1 MFYNN
6 LKKKCANKTHILV
19 DFFDTVMFREVHS
32 FQLMAQWENALKIK
46 FPELIDLNLSL
57 IRKNIIKDL
66 GKEECVIPYKELLK
80 NVFDQIKT
88 SSSFSFDE
96 FYNTS
101 FQIDKYID
109 MATQYPNKKIVNALK
124 KLRKDGKSIILVTDY
139 YLPAEVYNDYL
150 SFFNL
155 RSLFDEIVCS
165 SDLQLTKSS
174 GELYEYVITQFG
186 SPKNMIMIG
195 DSKESDYINALKH
208 GIDSIRYFPF
218 FHKVKTN
225 IRLRNGYSFDKHAA
239 KSIYKKC
246 YSDTLFAEYGINL
259 SFFSRNLYKEAKLDN
274 AKSLAF
280 LSRGGYLLKICFE
293 QYQNLAVP
301 EDSKINAIYI
311 KNSRR
316 VNRDAE
322 KYPECADLLRRYFE
336 QNGVSNPAYVVDEGW
351 YCTSQIAFHK
361 LFGWDVYGYYVGVM
375 ENKPIEGICKRRG
388 ILFEKNE
395 NGKPSSLYGVFR
407 TNCTFYEELL
417 GAPHGSAKK
426 YVDQNGR
433 VEVEEKWEDI
443 EREFYYKRIK
453 ELQKKAMDVNGSLI
467 CWNIDLSK
475 YELSKYVIHTLL
487 YSSQERIAILKEFND
502 SWFDNV
508 NDTQEKS
515 FGDIYKLRINVL
527 DLIVHPENYL
537 RYFCKVKELQLN
549 HKSFRVFY
557 PIVGR
562 LIDWYCSLFIM
573 MRYRHD

>member
-218 FHKVKTN
+218 FHNVKTN

-316 VNRDAE
+316 VNRDAG

-336 QNGVSNPAYVVDEGW
+336 QNGVSNPAYIVDEGW

-487 YSSQERIAILKEFND
+487 YGSQERIAILKEFND

>member
-6 LKKKCANKTHILV
+6 IKKKCANKTHILV

-32 FQLMAQWENALKIK
+32 FQLMEQWENALKVK
-46 FPELIDLNLSL
+46 FPELIDLNLTS
-57 IRKNIIKDL
+57 IRKNVINDL
-66 GKEECVIPYKELLK
+66 GKEECAISYRVLLK
-80 NVFDQIKT
+80 NIFDQIET
-88 SSSFSFDE
+88 PSFNFDE
-96 FYNTS
+96 FYDIS
-101 FQIDKYID
+101 LQIDKYID
-109 MATQYPNKKIVNALK
+109 MATQYPNKEIVNIIK
-124 KLRKDGKSIILVTDY
+124 ELRKDGKLVILVTDY

-150 SFFNL
+150 SFFDL
-155 RSLFDEIVCS
+155 TSLFDKIVCS

-208 GIDSIRYFPF
+208 GIDAIRYFPF

-225 IRLRNGYSFDKHAA
+225 IRLRNGYRFGKHAA
-239 KSIYKKC
+239 KSIYRKC

-259 SFFSRNLYKEAKLDN
+259 FYFSMNLHKEAKLDN

-280 LSRGGYLLKICFE
+280 LSRGGYLLKNCFE

-301 EDSKINAIYI
+301 EDSKINAIYV

-322 KYPECADLLRRYFE
+322 NNSERAELLRRYLE
-336 QNGVSNPAYVVDEGW
+336 QNGISSPAYVVDEGW
-351 YCTSQIAFHK
+351 YCTSQITFHK
-361 LFGWDVYGYYVGVM
+361 LFGWNVYGYYIGVM
-375 ENKPIEGICKRRG
+375 ENKPIDGICKRRG
-388 ILFEKNE
+388 ILFEMNE
-395 NGKPSSLYGVFR
+395 HGDPSPMYGVFR

-426 YVDQNGR
+426 YFDQNGY

-453 ELQKKAMDVNGSLI
+453 ELQKKVMDVNGSLI
-467 CWNIDLSK
+467 CWDVSLSK

-487 YSSQERIAILKEFND
+487 FASQERIAILKEFND

-508 NDTQEKS
+508 NDTQEKQ
-515 FGDIYKLRINVL
+515 FGDIRKLRIDAL
-527 DLIVHPENYL
+527 DLIIHPENYL
-537 RYFCKVKELQLN
+537 RYLCKVKELQIN
-549 HKSFRVFY
+549 YKSIRILY
-557 PIVGR
+557 PIIGR
-562 LIDWYCSLFIM
+562 LISWYCRLFLMI
-573 MRYRHD
+573 RYRND

>member
-1 MFYNN
+1 MFFNN
-6 LKKKCANKTHILV
+6 IKKKCANKTHILV

-32 FQLMAQWENALKIK
+32 YQLMEQWENTLKVK
-46 FPELIDLNLSL
+46 FPELNDLNLSS
-57 IRKNIIKDL
+57 IRKHVIKAI
-66 GKEECVIPYKELLK
+66 GKEECAISYKVLLK
-80 NVFDQIKT
+80 NVFDQIRT
-88 SSSFSFDE
+88 SPSFSFEE
-96 FYNTS
+96 FYDIS
-101 FQIDKYID
+101 LQIDKYID
-109 MATQYPNKKIVNALK
+109 MATQYPNKEIVNVLK
-124 KLRKDGKSIILVTDY
+124 KLRKDGKSVILVTDY

-150 SFFNL
+150 SFFDL

-174 GELYEYVITQFG
+174 GELYEYVIARLD
-186 SPKNMIMIG
+186 SPENMIMIG
-195 DSKESDYINALKH
+195 DSKESDYENAIKH
-208 GIDSIRYFPF
+208 GIDAIRYCPF

-225 IRLRNGYSFDKHAA
+225 IRLRIGYRFDKHAA

-259 SFFSRNLYKEAKLDN
+259 SFFSRNLHKEAKLDN
-274 AKSLAF
+274 ATSLAF
-280 LSRGGYLLKICFE
+280 LSRGGYLLKDCFE

-301 EDSKINAIYI
+301 ENSKINAIYV

-322 KYPECADLLRRYFE
+322 KNPENADLLRRYLE
-336 QNGVSNPAYVVDEGW
+336 QNGISNPAYVVDEGW

-361 LFGWDVYGYYVGVM
+361 LFGWNVYGYYIGVM
-375 ENKPIEGICKRRG
+375 ENKPIDGTCKRRG
-388 ILFEKNE
+388 ILFEMSE
-395 NGKPSSLYGVFR
+395 NDDPSPMYGVFR

-426 YVDQNGR
+426 YFDQNGH

-443 EREFYYKRIK
+443 ERDFYYKQIK
-453 ELQKKAMDVNGSLI
+453 ELQKKVMDVNGSLI
-467 CWNIDLSK
+467 CWDIDLSK

-487 YSSQERIAILKEFND
+487 FGSQERIAILKEFND

-508 NDTQEKS
+508 NDTQEKQ
-515 FGDIYKLRINVL
+515 FGDVYKLKIDVL

-562 LIDWYCSLFIM
+562 LIDWYCSLFITI
-573 MRYRHD
+573 RYRHD

>member
-453 ELQKKAMDVNGSLI
+453 ELQKNAMDVNGSLI